1 MPRRRRGTYLKAK
14 EVAEGARR
22 EMRKVIGPAS
32 QQRRRATLRKALNDA
47 IRKKHI
53 AGPNPASM
61 VELESGESPP
71 PELWTAETERHW
83 RETGAVPGST
93 MVWRP
98 EQCGAFLDAASG
110 ERLYNLYLMASQTG
124 MRRGEL
130 CGLRWQ
136 DVDIDT
142 GRMEIKKQLSAGG
155 EEGPTKTK
163 AGRRTVPLDT
173 GLLAMLRTHRTEQKK
188 DRMRWGEL

>member
-1 MPRRRRGTYLKAK
+1 MVSWGRWTTTRHTWGAAPQSSGTQRLTEEAAPAGDSARRPETLRDPVSISTCVTEVVTQLSAAGRSSMPRRRRGTYLKAK

-110 ERLYNLYLMASQTG
+110 ERLYNLYLMAS
-124 MRRGEL
+124 RPE
-130 CGLRWQ
+130 
-136 DVDIDT
+136 
-142 GRMEIKKQLSAGG
+142 
-155 EEGPTKTK
+155 
-163 AGRRTVPLDT
+163 
-173 GLLAMLRTHRTEQKK
+173 
-188 DRMRWGEL
+188 